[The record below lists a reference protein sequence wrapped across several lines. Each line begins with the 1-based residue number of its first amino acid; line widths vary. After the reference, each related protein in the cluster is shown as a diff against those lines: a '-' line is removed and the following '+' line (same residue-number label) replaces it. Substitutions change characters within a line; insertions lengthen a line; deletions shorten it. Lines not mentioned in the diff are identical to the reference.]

1 VGTSVG
7 HDTIINAPHNVAN
20 CCRETYYRHWTLH
33 TIFRCHSWRWN
44 DDPSRASLDR
54 CRYRALRLRAPL
66 HFAPQRQT
74 VSTLSGVRRRRRQ
87 NQGKAYKTGYNKG
100 SNDAKDYKD
109 EVAARRER
117 KKMDTKQKRR
127 GRTAVEN
134 TDISP
139 SDPRYF
145 DDLKMEGT

>member
-1 VGTSVG
+1 MMILLGLALIGVDIGLS
-7 HDTIINAPHNVAN
+7 A
-20 CCRETYYRHWTLH
+20 
-33 TIFRCHSWRWN
+33 
-44 DDPSRASLDR
+44 SRS
-54 CRYRALRLRAPL
+54 APL
-66 HFAPQRQT
+66 RT
-74 VSTLSGVRRRRRQ
+74 TKTDCIYLSGVRRRRRQ